1 MFLSLTV
8 TSLLSLVSL
17 CIAQLPLP
25 APPYLPPN
33 ASFGT
38 IQSPS
43 GRPNSQWTNLLG
55 GLLYFYEAQRSGQ
68 LPSETRV
75 SWRNSSCLDDGKDV
89 GLDLSG
95 EQIPFKLPVRRNI
108 DPVYRWIL

>member
-1 MFLSLTV
+1 MFPP
-8 TSLLSLVSL
+8 LLAPFLLCLASL

-25 APPYLPPN
+25 GTPYLPPN

-43 GRPNSQWTNLLG
+43 ARPNPQWTNLLG

-68 LPSETRV
+68 LPIQNRV
-75 SWRNSSCLDDGKDV
+75 PWRNSSSLEDGKDV

-95 EQIPFKLPVRRNI
+95 GSLPFRRSAQCDL
-108 DPVYRWIL
+108 DPVFRWIL